1 MDFPYGEAEIAHLR
15 TRDPKLGAAIDR
27 IGPIHREVDPDL
39 FSSVLHHIIGQQVSM
54 AAQRT
59 VWQRL
64 QTAAAPLSPE
74 TVAAMSVES
83 LQALGMTYRRVS
95 YILEFARKV
104 ASDAFDLKALAEIE
118 DSQVLAQLTSLRGVG
133 PWTAEMLLIF
143 GLYMIDGSS
152 HIIGEL
158 LNYVFGVFDFGGKYP
173 VVTLMLV
180 GGIMA
185 ILTTVLRAFT
195 TDMLSQAKNQA
206 IMSSFN
212 KELKEARLEQNL
224 YKIKKLTAVQ
234 TELMNKNMETTS
246 SMMKVMP
253 YTMLIVVPMFLWV
266 RYFVAITLVDAGT
279 AMVAFPWTDGVD
291 LNSSLWFMPVWIVTY
306 SLISIPLAQIVNR
319 LIRGYKFKKHLL
331 EIDKVQSIHEEI

>member
-1 MDFPYGEAEIAHLR
+1 MSPPQPEAPEMPQMPSMMPML
-15 TRDPKLGAAIDR
+15 
-27 IGPIHREVDPDL
+27 
-39 FSSVLHHIIGQQVSM
+39 VS
-54 AAQRT
+54 
-59 VWQRL
+59 
-64 QTAAAPLSPE
+64 
-74 TVAAMSVES
+74 
-83 LQALGMTYRRVS
+83 
-95 YILEFARKV
+95 
-104 ASDAFDLKALAEIE
+104 
-118 DSQVLAQLTSLRGVG
+118 
-133 PWTAEMLLIF
+133 MLLIF

-185 ILTTVLRAFT
+185 LLTTILRAFT

-253 YTMLIVVPMFLWV
+253 YTMLIVIPMFLWV